1 MRIKLIIYSI
11 IIIMYIYY
19 DVLSDIIIKFF

>member
-1 MRIKLIIYSI
+1 MRIKLIIYCI

-19 DVLSDIIIKFF
+19 DVLSDIIIKFV

>member
-1 MRIKLIIYSI
+1 MRIKLINYSI